1 MMRKV
6 FVTGIGTDVGK
17 TVVSAILTEAWQADY
32 WKPIQSG
39 ELNKSDSYRVKRLI
53 SNDKTVFH
61 KEAYRLKEPL
71 SPHASAEIDGVK
83 IRMSKLLKLPE
94 TDNTLLIEGAGGLMV
109 PFNYKGDTVT
119 DFAIEAGCEIVLV
132 VRHYLGSINHTLLS
146 LEYLKNRQANVL
158 GIIYN
163 GEPNE
168 ASEKVIENYSKIQ
181 VLGRIGHEYEFTRE
195 LIKEY
200 SLDFVFI

>member
-1 MMRKV
+1 MRKV

-17 TVVSAILTEAWQADY
+17 TVVSAILTESWQADY

-39 ELNKSDSYRVKRLI
+39 ELGKSDTERVRRLI
-53 SNDKTVFH
+53 SNKKTVFH
-61 KEAYRLKEPL
+61 PEAYRLTEPR

-83 IRMSKLLKLPE
+83 VRTSKLLKVPE

-109 PFNYKGDTVT
+109 PYNYKGDTVI
-119 DFAIEAGCEIVLV
+119 DIALKLEAEIVLV

-146 LEYLKNRQANVL
+146 IEYLKARGANIL
-158 GIIYN
+158 GIIFN
-163 GEPNE
+163 GEPNK
-168 ASEKVIENYSKIQ
+168 ASEEVIINQSKVP
-181 VLGRIGHEYEFTRE
+181 VLGRVGHEYEFTRE

-200 SLDFVFI
+200 SLDFVFV